1 VTAAASIPLV
11 ALAHH
16 EAPSSWTA
24 GERRE
29 LSAELAAR
37 GTTITELSDLREL
50 LGLPRLS
57 EVDSWEREEAPEIL
71 DTERGQAALARV
83 RHLRALLLE
92 DLEATSGRVVRI
104 ARELLDLGPP
114 ARLRLG
120 ELSALWAQARI
131 VGIVLDV
138 AGGAQ

>member
-1 VTAAASIPLV
+1 MVASIPIV
-11 ALAHH
+11 EIDRHA
-16 EAPSSWTA
+16 APSSWTQ
-24 GERRE
+24 GERRD

-57 EVDSWEREEAPEIL
+57 EVDAWEREEAPGVL
-71 DTERGQAALARV
+71 DTERGQAALTRV

-92 DLEATSGRVVRI
+92 DLEATSGRAVRV

-138 AGGAQ
+138 AGGAR